1 MRSKKS
7 TDKSGDAVNSNVK
20 AITPADVTLPFA
32 DDRSVLK
39 KVFVRNAVPRE
50 DDYQR
55 LLTQHNDM
63 AYSLGLEKGTLS
75 ESVQGQGLVLNSDS
89 KKLEIKLTTSNGGLT
104 VDSSGLA
111 LKLKTTV
118 EPNGYKAGV
127 IKADGDGLWINISKE
142 GDRRGLMSY
151 KAGENAVLG
160 IDHDDSLAIIKS
172 GIDAGKLSVNSGN
185 GLTLNGTSKKLE
197 VNLTATSGG
206 LTFSESGG
214 LKINLDNSGSPG
226 NFYAG
231 AIKSTNDGGLWI
243 NVGAGQERKG
253 LKPHTTQYGGA
264 LGIDHDDSLLIRNDG
279 DNKGKLGVKNASLI
293 KLMGE
298 HMKAEYYAENE
309 HLIAYMR
316 LVDSNNPR
324 YPKML
329 IVSASLR
336 GLTTKIS
343 NTGEVV
349 PVKLGDRCDF
359 NEKDTIYYYYDS
371 HNCLAGFLVE
381 QNEVIIGSTLT
392 LGIKS
397 VANNDGDNTRIN
409 VTIKAF
415 P

>member
-75 ESVQGQGLVLNSDS
+75 ESVQGHGLVLNSDS

-160 IDHDDSLAIIKS
+160 IDHDESLTITN
-172 GIDAGKLSVNSGN
+172 GQLSVAASAGIPAGVIVMFSGSIVPNGWALCDGKNGTPDLVDRFIKGSASLSGSTGGSASHIFTPQGSVTVLGHQLSESEMPPHSHHLPTQARGNSTQFTIGEASVVKSVSN
-185 GLTLNGTSKKLE
+185 HDKLTSGLNGSGAAHSHNASFTGTSHSIPLQPPFYA
-197 VNLTATSGG
+197 LA
-206 LTFSESGG
+206 FIM
-214 LKINLDNSGSPG
+214 KINL
-226 NFYAG
+226 
-231 AIKSTNDGGLWI
+231 
-243 NVGAGQERKG
+243 
-253 LKPHTTQYGGA
+253 
-264 LGIDHDDSLLIRNDG
+264 
-279 DNKGKLGVKNASLI
+279 
-293 KLMGE
+293 
-298 HMKAEYYAENE
+298 
-309 HLIAYMR
+309 
-316 LVDSNNPR
+316 
-324 YPKML
+324 
-329 IVSASLR
+329 
-336 GLTTKIS
+336 
-343 NTGEVV
+343 
-349 PVKLGDRCDF
+349 
-359 NEKDTIYYYYDS
+359 
-371 HNCLAGFLVE
+371 
-381 QNEVIIGSTLT
+381 
-392 LGIKS
+392 
-397 VANNDGDNTRIN
+397 
-409 VTIKAF
+409 
-415 P
+415 